1 MRLRTRRAGAG
12 LVGCAALLLV
22 AGCAQGVEPIGPQSL
37 GELSAAYVDAGG
49 ACTDLVEQ
57 YRASD
62 DDPAVATCGTDTV
75 LTLAADDAQAS
86 RLRTGALLH
95 DVPVLWSGRWMVQDA
110 DVEALQETIGGQIA
124 RLEPADGPAN
134 LADALVVDADGVV
147 EQDAVPADGEPD
159 AVPADG
165 TVVTVVVD
173 PTCEY
178 CARFL
183 EANGDQLAEWAADGT
198 ATIAYVPVAIDD
210 AVESGYA
217 SSLGVAALACV
228 ADAEPDAALP
238 FIEAMLERNVDL
250 DAAGVVELADE
261 ALDGAGDCVTQGTFA
276 WWTRQATERAL
287 AGALPDDQPLGGVPS
302 VYVGDRLYSGDVAD
316 AGAFAAFVAAG

>member
-1 MRLRTRRAGAG
+1 MRTRTRRAGAG
-12 LVGCAALLLV
+12 LVGCAVLLLV

-75 LTLAADDAQAS
+75 LTLAADDAQAT

-95 DVPVLWSGRWMVQDA
+95 DVPVLWSGRWLVQDP
-110 DVEALQETIGGQIA
+110 DVEALQESIGGEIA
-124 RLEPADGPAN
+124 RLEAADGPAN

-147 EQDAVPADGEPD
+147 PQDAVAADGEPQELP
-159 AVPADG
+159 VDG

-178 CARFL
+178 CDRFL
-183 EANGDQLAEWAADGT
+183 DANGAQLAEWADDGA
-198 ATIAYVPVAIDD
+198 ATIAYVPVAIGDT
-210 AVESGYA
+210 VESGYA

-228 ADAEPDAALP
+228 ADADAEAALP
-238 FIEAMLERNVDL
+238 MLQSMLDRNVDL

-261 ALDGAGDCVTQGTFA
+261 AVDGAGDCVTQGTFA

-287 AGALPDDQPLGGVPS
+287 EGALPDGAPLGGVPS

-316 AGAFAAFVAAG
+316 AEAFAAFVAEG